1 VNLARIWAKL
11 SWRCGSLETQ
21 RVELARRRTRPVGPV
36 VRAALLARA
45 YIVDGGGVGRGKD
58 RHCSSRVIIGT
69 LEQLGTFATGPEQG
83 E

>member
-1 VNLARIWAKL
+1 MSQTGLALDPA
-11 SWRCGSLETQ
+11 
-21 RVELARRRTRPVGPV
+21 ARPGRARG
-36 VRAALLARA
+36 AALLARA
-45 YIVDGGGVGRGKD
+45 DVVYWGGVGRGKD